1 MKSRLF
7 WRMFWAFTATLIL
20 SVAVLSALM
29 IVMVREER
37 REALE
42 GEVLIQAREVAQLIS
57 QRDFFS
63 LFSTDFALNTT
74 LNWKIEE
81 IQQTYGAGIWLVSGA
96 GNALVLGGQNY
107 TSEQLN
113 DAEVLRQIYRVLSG
127 EEIRVQ
133 GLIPEL
139 GANMVTLGVPWR
151 AGDGRVRGAVLLHIS
166 IDQLQ
171 VDYSDMIRNSAI
183 AAAVAL
189 LTGTALAYVISR
201 RQAAPLQQ
209 INQAVTQFAAGN
221 FESRVDIR
229 GDDELAQL
237 GRSFNQM
244 AADLDNLESSR
255 RSFVASVSHELRSPL
270 TCIGG
275 YVEGMLDGTIAPE
288 EQKRYLEVVKSE
300 TNRLSKLVSELL
312 DLSRFESGKFPLSIS
327 RFDVNELIVVEMLK
341 FEQRLEEKHIDVEI
355 NFHDKQCF
363 VNADADRIR
372 QVVTNLVDNAVKFV
386 NESGT
391 LEVETLTVDAL
402 CYVTVKNSGPAISP
416 EDLPFIFDRFYKA
429 DKAHTS
435 GMGTGLG
442 LSIVKRIL
450 EQHGQKIKAS
460 SGMNGTSFVFTLDM
474 APAELPQ

>member
-275 YVEGMLDGTIAPE
+275 
-288 EQKRYLEVVKSE
+288 
-300 TNRLSKLVSELL
+300 
-312 DLSRFESGKFPLSIS
+312 
-327 RFDVNELIVVEMLK
+327 
-341 FEQRLEEKHIDVEI
+341 
-355 NFHDKQCF
+355 
-363 VNADADRIR
+363 
-372 QVVTNLVDNAVKFV
+372 
-386 NESGT
+386 
-391 LEVETLTVDAL
+391 
-402 CYVTVKNSGPAISP
+402 
-416 EDLPFIFDRFYKA
+416 
-429 DKAHTS
+429 
-435 GMGTGLG
+435 
-442 LSIVKRIL
+442 
-450 EQHGQKIKAS
+450 
-460 SGMNGTSFVFTLDM
+460 
-474 APAELPQ
+474 